1 MADPLQ
7 PKKDKIMKFTM
18 ILLVVFSSLLI
29 LALRMTE
36 NKQGL
41 KSEISAVKTPP
52 AEGENSFYVSN
63 RSPLLPAPLVK
74 LPIGNIRPKGW
85 LLSQLQLMRDG
96 FTGHLPELSKFLKED
111 SAWLTLEGRGWEEM
125 PYWLKGFGDL
135 GYILKDKGLITEA
148 KKWID
153 AALSTQQADG
163 YFGPPENKKNHD
175 SWPNMIMLFVLQS
188 LYEATGD
195 ERVIPFMTR
204 YFRYQSDLPEEH
216 LLPGSWQKLRG
227 GDNLESVYWLY
238 NRTGNEFLLALNE
251 RIFRR
256 TSDWTSPVL
265 TPERDKNWEPS
276 SFYHGVNISMGLRQ
290 PGVYYQQSK
299 DIKHIDAVE
308 QNYRMIMDA
317 YGQQPGGMFGADENI
332 RPAHTDPRYAAE
344 TCSMVEFM
352 YSNQSLLKITGDT
365 RYAERCEDIAFNS
378 FPASMT
384 PDLKALHYLTA
395 PNLISC
401 DSTGEHDFQNSGTLL
416 SYDPWRYRCC
426 QHNVA
431 FGWPYYAEHL
441 WMATLDNGLA
451 ALLYSASE
459 VSAKVGDGI
468 VIRISEDTDY
478 PFNGVI
484 DFTIWTEHSVEF
496 PFYLRI
502 PAWCE
507 KARISINGQPSELQL
522 EPGCYAVLHQRW
534 RNADQIRLELPMDIE
549 IKTWEKIN
557 GAVSVKRGPLWYSL
571 EIAEK
576 WNRYGGTDRW
586 PAYEILPSSPWNYG
600 LMIDPKNPA
609 DSIRLADQK
618 IPAYQPFMPE
628 NAPII
633 LKAKAKMIPFWQAE
647 GKMAGK
653 VPPSPVSSDLSIE
666 EITLIPMGC
675 ARLRISVFPQ
685 IKNP

>member
-1 MADPLQ
+1 
-7 PKKDKIMKFTM
+7 MKFTM
-18 ILLVVFSSLLI
+18 ILLVMFSSLLF
-29 LALRMTE
+29 LALRMTD

-63 RSPLLPAPLVK
+63 RPPLLPAPLLK
-74 LPIGNIRPKGW
+74 LPIGNIKPKGW

-111 SAWLTLEGRGWEEM
+111 SAWLTLEGHGWEEM

-135 GYILKDKGLITEA
+135 GYILGDKKLIEEA
-148 KKWID
+148 MKWID
-153 AALSTQQADG
+153 AALSSQRPDG
-163 YFGPPENKKNHD
+163 YFGPPENKTNHD

-188 LYEATGD
+188 LYEATAD

-204 YFRYQSDLPEEH
+204 YFRYQFNLPEKH
-216 LLPGSWQKLRG
+216 LLSESWQKLRG

-238 NRTGNEFLLALNE
+238 NRTGEEFLLALGK
-251 RIFRR
+251 RIFER

-265 TPERDKNWEPS
+265 TPQRDKNWEPS

-299 DIKHIDAVE
+299 DNKYIHAVE
-308 QNYRMIMDA
+308 RNYRMIMDA

-332 RPAHTDPRYAAE
+332 RPGYTDPRYAAE

-352 YSNQSLLKITGDT
+352 YSNESLLKITGDPK
-365 RYAERCEDIAFNS
+365 YAERCEDIAFNS

-401 DSTGEHDFQNSGTLL
+401 DSTGEHDFQNSGTLV

-459 VSAKVGDGI
+459 VNAKVGNGI
-468 VIRISEDTDY
+468 GIRISEDTDY

-496 PFYLRI
+496 PLYLRI
-502 PAWCE
+502 PAWCK
-507 KARISINGQPSELQL
+507 KASVSINGMPSEGQL
-522 EPGCYAVLHQRW
+522 EPGCYAAINRRW
-534 RNADQIRLELPMDIE
+534 KNADQVRLELPMEIE
-549 IKTWEKIN
+549 IKPWEKI
-557 GAVSVKRGPLWYSL
+557 GKAVSVKRGPLWYSL

-576 WNRYGGTDRW
+576 WNRCGGTDRW

-609 DSIRLADQK
+609 DSIRLAEQK
-618 IPAYQPFMPE
+618 PPAYQPFMPE
-628 NAPII
+628 NAPLI
-633 LKAKAKMIPFWQAE
+633 LKAKAKRIPSWQAE
-647 GKMAGK
+647 GKMVGK
-653 VPPSPVSSDLSIE
+653 VPPSPASSDLAIE

-675 ARLRISVFPQ
+675 ARLRISVFPR
-685 IKNP
+685 IKKP

>member
-1 MADPLQ
+1 MAEPLQ
-7 PKKDKIMKFTM
+7 SKKEKIMKFVM
-18 ILLVVFSSLLI
+18 VLMVVFLSLVFVAFRL
-29 LALRMTE
+29 TD
-36 NKQGL
+36 NKRG
-41 KSEISAVKTPP
+41 SESAISAVNTPP
-52 AEGENSFYVSN
+52 IEGKNSFYVSN
-63 RSPLLPAPLVK
+63 QPPLLPAPLVK
-74 LPIGNIRPKGW
+74 LPIGNIKPKGW

-111 SAWLTLEGRGWEEM
+111 SGWLTLEGHGWEEI

-135 GYILKDKGLITEA
+135 GYILEDQELTAEA

-153 AALSTQQADG
+153 AALSSQQADG
-163 YFGPPENKKNHD
+163 YFGPPENKTHHD
-175 SWPNMIMLFVLQS
+175 SWPNMIMLYILQS

-195 ERVIPFMTR
+195 ERVIPFMTG
-204 YFRYQSDLPEEH
+204 YFRYQFHLPEEH
-216 LLPGSWQKLRG
+216 LLPESWQKLRG

-238 NRTGNEFLLALNE
+238 NRTGEEFLLALGE
-251 RIFRR
+251 KIFER
-256 TSDWTSPVL
+256 TSDWTSPIL
-265 TPERDKNWEPS
+265 TAERDKNWEPS

-299 DIKHIDAVE
+299 DKKYIHAVE
-308 QNYRMIMDA
+308 RNYRMIMDA

-332 RPAHTDPRYAAE
+332 RTGHVDPRYAAE
-344 TCSMVEFM
+344 TCSMVESM
-352 YSNQSLLKITGDT
+352 YSNESLLKITGET
-365 RYAERCEDIAFNS
+365 RYADRCEDIAFNS

-459 VSAKVGDGI
+459 VSAKVGNGI
-468 VIRISEDTDY
+468 RIHISEDSDY

-484 DFTIWTEHSVEF
+484 DFTLWTEKPVEF
-496 PFYLRI
+496 PLYLRI

-507 KARISINGQPSELQL
+507 EARIFINGQPVEAKF
-522 EPGCYAVLHQRW
+522 EPGCYAALHRSW
-534 RNADQIRLELPMDIE
+534 RNADQIRLELPMEIE

-557 GAVSVKRGPLWYSL
+557 GAVSVKRGPLWYSVKI
-571 EIAEK
+571 EEK
-576 WNRYGGTDRW
+576 WKRCGGTDQW

-600 LMIDPKNPA
+600 LLIDPKKPA
-609 DSIRLADQK
+609 DSIRLAHQK
-618 IPAYQPFMPE
+618 PPAYQPFMPQ
-628 NAPII
+628 NAPIV
-633 LKAKAKMIPFWQAE
+633 LKAKAKRIPSWQEE
-647 GKMAGK
+647 GKMVGK
-653 VPPSPVSSDLSIE
+653 VPPSPVSSDMAIE